1 MRTTA
6 SPYWEYFEPP
16 AIFRS
21 GLALAERAPAK
32 NRYHCS
38 CCSCGCRCRH
48 CCVCHRCCRYCWQ
61 TVWAGPTSLP
71 WPRRRR
77 TRGCRSRRSENCLP
91 HPIRAFPR
99 RGSTAELLPLRPTCC
114 HRHRRR
120 CQSHACL
127 SHGVLPVRSM
137 AIAVVIAVIAFV
149 AVIVIAVTAAI
160 AAVAAP
166 APVMLGCRFFDECG
180 HCCGR
185 P

>member
-6 SPYWEYFEPP
+6 SPSWEYLEAP
-16 AIFRS
+16 AILRS

-32 NRYHCS
+32 TRYHYS
-38 CCSCGCRCRH
+38 CCCCCCRCRY

-61 TVWAGPTSLP
+61 TVGAGPTSLP

-77 TRGCRSRRSENCLP
+77 TRGCRSKRPENCLP
-91 HPIRAFPR
+91 HLIRAFPR
-99 RGSTAELLPLRPTCC
+99 RGSTAELLPLRPMCC

-120 CQSHACL
+120 CQSSACL
-127 SHGVLPVRSM
+127 SHGILSVRSM
-137 AIAVVIAVIAFV
+137 AIAVGIAFV
-149 AVIVIAVTAAI
+149 AGIVIAVTAAI
-160 AAVAAP
+160 AVVVAP
-166 APVMLGCRFFDECG
+166 TRVMFGRCPYDECG